1 MQNTSLDIEELR
13 DWIEFRADRSSGPG
27 GQSVNKVNTRV
38 TLLFDFEACTLLADP
53 RKARIRRR
61 LATRLARDGRVRV
74 ASQRER
80 SQHANRRAAEQR
92 LIELLDGALYVPKA
106 RRKTRPSAAS
116 RRRRLDDK
124 RRRGQTKRQRQRK
137 PSLDD

>member
-1 MQNTSLDIEELR
+1 MQNISLDIEELR

-27 GQSVNKVNTRV
+27 GQSVNKLNTRV
-38 TLLFDFEACTLLADP
+38 TLLFDFQACTRLTDP
-53 RKARIRRR
+53 GKARIRRR
-61 LATRLARDGRVRV
+61 LETRLSRDGRVRV

-92 LIELLDGALYVPKA
+92 LIELLDDALYVPKT
-106 RRKTRPSAAS
+106 RRKTRPTGAS

-124 RRRGQTKRQRQRK
+124 RRRGQTKRRRQGK